1 MTVVSVIMGR
11 DFIFEMN
18 EMLIV
23 VIVVSVKRVVAVFMG
38 LLFIIFMVT

>member
-18 EMLIV
+18 ETLIV